1 MSNDIIQDIWN
12 KGKTPK
18 KELSVQEIEE
28 ALRPFTRRQ
37 SFSIRVYLW
46 LWLAIMVGTLVLDV
60 FNIVEYSVNPTMMV
74 VQIGLTLLI
83 VLFGAYGVY
92 LLREVRIIDRADESM
107 LTMLRRLL
115 RFYRTKFEIWNL
127 MMGATLVLL
136 TFAVTSRA
144 DNDNGHYQINNVGMF
159 ILVSALQ
166 AAFVYLINK
175 VAQYPFRKE
184 MKIIMSD
191 LEANV
196 VEGTQT
202 IPGLRKHWRLWA
214 AILFIIGTILL
225 LLGIW
230 RTLQFIS

>member
-1 MSNDIIQDIWN
+1 MTKDVIQDIWN

-18 KELSVQEIEE
+18 KELTIQEIEE

-46 LWLAIMVGTLVLDV
+46 IWLAILLGTFVLDA
-60 FNIVEYSVNPTMMV
+60 FNIVAYSVNPSMMV
-74 VQIGLTLLI
+74 VQIGLTLS
-83 VLFGAYGVY
+83 VALFGIYGMY
-92 LLREVRIIDRADESM
+92 LLRELRIIDRADESM
-107 LTMLRRLL
+107 LAMLKRLL

-127 MMGATLVLL
+127 IMGATIVLL
-136 TFAVTSRA
+136 TFAVTSHV
-144 DNDNGHYQINNVGMF
+144 DNDNGHYRINNVGMF
-159 ILVSALQ
+159 VLVSALQ
-166 AAFVYLINK
+166 AAFMYLINK

-184 MKIIMSD
+184 MNIIMSD

-230 RTLQFIS
+230 RTLQFIP

>member
-1 MSNDIIQDIWN
+1 MSKDIIQDIWN
-12 KGKTPK
+12 KGKAQK
-18 KELSVQEIEE
+18 QELGIQEIEE

-46 LWLAIMVGTLVLDV
+46 LWLAIMLGTFVLDV

-83 VLFGAYGVY
+83 VLFGIYGMY
-92 LLREVRIIDRADESM
+92 LLREVRIIDRVDESM
-107 LTMLRRLL
+107 LTMLKRLL

-127 MMGATLVLL
+127 MMGATIVLL
-136 TFAVTSRA
+136 TFAVTSHA
-144 DNDNGHYQINNVGMF
+144 DNDNGHYEINNVGMF
-159 ILVSALQ
+159 VLVSVLQ

-184 MKIIMSD
+184 MNIIMSD

-196 VEGTQT
+196 TEGTQT